1 MVLVII
7 ITMKMS
13 HLTWHFYCCAIL
25 PFLQV
30 LLAHDPI
37 FSFSLFQVTFYF
49 SLFVSCCLIPD
60 PLSRV
65 FCGPS
70 LVWEF
75 LGISLWYTIMPPH
88 PPGFLSSYSAELY
101 HTCVKFYI
109 GPHPLCRRLNK
120 TFNYQL
126 SPPQEFHEWCVL
138 FTLASYGLP
147 FP

>member
-13 HLTWHFYCCAIL
+13 HLPDIFIASAIL

-30 LLAHDPI
+30 LLAHNPI
-37 FSFSLFQVTFYF
+37 FSFFLFQVTFAYF

-70 LVWEF
+70 LVVEF
-75 LGISLWYTIMPPH
+75 LGISL
-88 PPGFLSSYSAELY
+88 
-101 HTCVKFYI
+101 
-109 GPHPLCRRLNK
+109 
-120 TFNYQL
+120 
-126 SPPQEFHEWCVL
+126 
-138 FTLASYGLP
+138 
-147 FP
+147 